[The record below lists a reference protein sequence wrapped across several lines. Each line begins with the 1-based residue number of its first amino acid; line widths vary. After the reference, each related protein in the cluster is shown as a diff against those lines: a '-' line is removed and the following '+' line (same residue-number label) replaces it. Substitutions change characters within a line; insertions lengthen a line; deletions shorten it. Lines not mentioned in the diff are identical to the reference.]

1 MNNRD
6 LIGLCVRNLL
16 RRRTRTLL
24 AVVGVVVGTCAI
36 VVMMSIG
43 FGLTDSYQE
52 QIESYGNLH
61 MITVMSNGDGQMMQ
75 QMKDAKGVINDK
87 ALVQMEKMEGVGAVT
102 PVVSEYL
109 VIGVGKKIAQTEVL
123 GIRPEVLEKFNYKV
137 LEGGRLLQPS
147 DKYEILF
154 GNQVPTWFQDPG
166 SDEWSGEPLDVM
178 SAKKMIITGDDT
190 YGQKKQNGESE
201 KDDSDKVVYKEY
213 ETRAVGVLENPDDDS
228 AYCAYMNITALE
240 DISKEIKKARKE
252 NTVSSGTKT
261 YEQALVYVS
270 DINDS
275 ADISKQL
282 REQGFQTS
290 SPSDWLES
298 MKETAKMIQGILG
311 GIGGISLL
319 VAALGITNTMIM
331 SIYERTKEIG
341 VMKVIGANLRDIR
354 KMFLLEAGMIGFIG
368 GMVGLLFSLIVSL
381 LMNTVLKDIISLAL
395 GSIGGGY
402 GSSISKIPLWLAAAS
417 VAFATAIGLMAGYYP
432 AKRAMNLSA
441 LESLK
446 NE

>member
-1 MNNRD
+1 MSNRD
-6 LIGLCVRNLL
+6 LIDLCLRNLL

-61 MITVMSNGDGQMMQ
+61 MITVTSMGDSQMLQ
-75 QMKDAKGVINDK
+75 QMKDAKGVITDK
-87 ALVQMEKMEGVGAVT
+87 SLAEIEKMEGVGAVT
-102 PVVSEYL
+102 PVISEYMT
-109 VIGVGKKIAQTEVL
+109 IGIGKKVTQTRIV
-123 GIRPEVLEKFNYKV
+123 GIRTEVLEKFNYKV
-137 LEGGRLLQPS
+137 LDGGRLLNVS
-147 DKYEILF
+147 DKYDLLF
-154 GNQVPTWFQDPG
+154 GNQVPSWFQDPN
-166 SDEWSGEPLDVM
+166 SDQWSSDSIDVM
-178 SAKKMIITGDDT
+178 SAKKIILTGDDS
-190 YGQKKQNGESE
+190 YGQKKKSGGGEDE
-201 KDDSDKVVYKEY
+201 EDKIVYKEY

-228 AYCAYMNITALE
+228 AYEVYMNITALE
-240 DISKEIKKARKE
+240 QITKELKKARKE
-252 NTVSSGTKT
+252 STFSSGTKT
-261 YEQALVYVS
+261 YDEALIYVT

-275 ADISKQL
+275 ADISNEL
-282 REQGFQTS
+282 RAQGYQTS

-368 GMVGLLFSLIVSL
+368 GLMGLIFSLIVSL
-381 LMNTVLKDIISLAL
+381 LMNTVLKDIISIAL
-395 GSIGGGY
+395 GSFGGGY
-402 GSSISKIPLWLAAAS
+402 GSSISRIPLWLAAAA
-417 VAFATAIGLMAGYYP
+417 VAFATGIGLMAGYYP

>member
-1 MNNRD
+1 MSNKD
-6 LIGLCVRNLL
+6 LIDLCLRNLL

-43 FGLTDSYQE
+43 FGLTDSYQA
-52 QIESYGNLH
+52 QVESYGNLH
-61 MITVMSNGDGQMMQ
+61 MITVYSGGGGMMQ

-87 ALVQMEKMEGVGAVT
+87 SLREMEKMEGVEAVT
-102 PVVSEYL
+102 PVISEFL
-109 VIGVGKKIAQTEVL
+109 VIGAGKKIAQVEVK
-123 GIRPEVLEKFNYKV
+123 GVRTEVLEKFNYKV
-137 LEGGRLLQPS
+137 IEGGRLLKPT

-154 GNQVPTWFQDPG
+154 GNQIPNWFQDPK
-166 SDEWSGEPLDVM
+166 SNEWSSQPLDVM
-178 SAKKMIITGDDT
+178 TVKKMIVTGDER
-190 YGQKKQNGESE
+190 YGQKKQV
-201 KDDSDKVVYKEY
+201 DDSNDNQKIVYKEY
-213 ETRAVGVLENPDDDS
+213 ETKAVGVLENPDDDS
-228 AYCAYMNITALE
+228 AYTAYMNIEFLE
-240 DISKEIKKARKE
+240 DISKEIKKNRRE
-252 NTVSSGTKT
+252 STISVGGKT
-261 YEQALVYVS
+261 YQQALIYVG
-270 DINDS
+270 DINNS
-275 ADISKQL
+275 ADVSNQL

-354 KMFLLEAGMIGFIG
+354 KMFLLEAGLIGFIG
-368 GMVGLLFSLIVSL
+368 GAMGLAFSALVSL
-381 LMNTVLKDIISLAL
+381 LMNTVLKDIISMAL
-395 GSIGGGY
+395 GSFGGG
-402 GSSISKIPLWLAAAS
+402 GGAGDISRIPLWLALAA
-417 VAFATAIGLMAGYYP
+417 VLFATAIGIMAGYYP

>member
-1 MNNRD
+1 MNSRD
-6 LIGLCVRNLL
+6 LVDLCFRNLL

-24 AVVGVVVGTCAI
+24 AVIGVVVGTCAI

-43 FGLTDSYQE
+43 FGLTDSYKE

-61 MITVMSNGDGQMMQ
+61 MITVMSNGDGAVMQ
-75 QMKDAKGVINDK
+75 KMKDAKGVINDK
-87 ALVQMEKMEGVGAVT
+87 AINDMEKMKGVGAVT
-102 PVVSEYL
+102 PVISENL
-109 VIGVGKKIAQTEVL
+109 VIGVGKKVAQTQVL
-123 GIRPEVLEKFNYKV
+123 GVRPEVLEKFNYKV
-137 LEGGRLLQPS
+137 LEGGRLLNS
-147 DKYEILF
+147 GDKYEILF
-154 GNQVPTWFQDPG
+154 GNQVPTWFQDPN
-166 SDEWSGEPLDVM
+166 SDQWSGEPLDVM
-178 SAKKMIITGDDT
+178 SAKKMIVTGDDT
-190 YGQKKQNGESE
+190 YGQKKQNTGE
-201 KDDSDKVVYKEY
+201 KTDSDKVVYKQY
-213 ETRAVGVLENPDDDS
+213 DTRAVGVLENPDDDS

-240 DISKEIKKARKE
+240 DIAKELKKARKE
-252 NTVSSGTKT
+252 STYSSGTKT
-261 YEQALVYVS
+261 YDEALVYVS

-275 ADISKQL
+275 AEISKQL
-282 REQGFQTS
+282 RDQGYQTS

-354 KMFLLEAGMIGFIG
+354 KMFLLEAGLIGFIG
-368 GMVGLLFSLIVSL
+368 GFVGLIFSFIVSL
-381 LMNTVLKDIISLAL
+381 LMNTVLKDIISIAL
-395 GSIGGGY
+395 GSFGGGT
-402 GSSISKIPLWLAAAS
+402 GSAISRIPIWLAVAA
-417 VAFATAIGLMAGYYP
+417 VAFATGIGLMAGYYP